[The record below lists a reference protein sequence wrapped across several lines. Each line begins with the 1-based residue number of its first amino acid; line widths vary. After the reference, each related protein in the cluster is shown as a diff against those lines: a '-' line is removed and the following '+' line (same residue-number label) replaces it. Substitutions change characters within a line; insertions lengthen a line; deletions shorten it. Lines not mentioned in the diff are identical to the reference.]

1 MRVSR
6 NLKESE
12 LKNFVKI
19 SGKYLK
25 LLSLYCK
32 TNPCLLT
39 APFLHFSSA
48 LLLAYSFHAAP
59 APANKTKIKK
69 YLKN

>member
-12 LKNFVKI
+12 LKFFFKI

-25 LLSLYCK
+25 LLSLCCK
-32 TNPCLLT
+32 SNPYLLSSIS
-39 APFLHFSSA
+39 AFLFSITSCGF
-48 LLLAYSFHAAP
+48 LPSRSSTCKQ
-59 APANKTKIKK
+59 NKKIK
-69 YLKN
+69 N